1 MKIINFLRDFFGSKN
16 TVYLNE
22 KVDSVCTNLAIDAF
36 ALQTGINL
44 IASCVAK
51 CEFKTFL
58 NKKEVNSDEY
68 YLWNIEP
75 NKNQNSSEFI
85 QEFVSKLLLNNEV
98 LIVEFNNELIIADSF
113 YREEHAIYED
123 YFEQV
128 TKKDFTFDKKFY
140 MKDVLYFKYNN
151 DDIRK
156 YYNNLMIG
164 YNELL
169 SLAKGKYK
177 RAGGR
182 KGTVEL
188 DAIAK
193 GDEEKRK
200 QIEELF
206 TKKFKNYFEA
216 ENAIVDLPKG
226 VKYTEITGE
235 GSKKAT
241 NELGDITRILDDAF
255 TRAAQALRMSPALL
269 KGDIA
274 DIDKITNN
282 FLTFCIDPI
291 VDLIQTEINRKR
303 YGKSNFFKGSYL
315 YVDITNI
322 KHIDIFSIAEKIDK
336 LIACGMY
343 SIDDLKKKLKD
354 TVLNTEWSE
363 KHWITKNYQGIN
375 EINSKEGENSE

>member
-22 KVDSVCTNLAIDAF
+22 KLDSVCTNLAIDAF
-36 ALQTGINL
+36 AFQTGINL
-44 IASCVAK
+44 IASCIAK

-58 NKKEVNSDEY
+58 LKKEMNSDEY

-98 LIVEFNNELIIADSF
+98 LIVEVNNELIIVDSF

-182 KGTVEL
+182 KGTVEV

-303 YGKSNFFKGSYL
+303 YGKSNFLKGSYL
-315 YVDITNI
+315 YIDITNI

-363 KHWITKNYQGIN
+363 KHWITKNYQ
-375 EINSKEGENSE
+375 EIDKLDKEGGD

>member
-303 YGKSNFFKGSYL
+303 YGKSNFLKGSYL

>member
-1 MKIINFLRDFFGSKN
+1 LKIINFLRDFFGSKN